1 MSVNNTVVDTYT
13 GFTGNVPDIN
23 NGNGYADYLLGN
35 FPPFSA
41 TDQVQFSFRDANDGP
56 EMIFVASTPSSTVP
70 EPATLTH
77 LGLGLLCACFA
88 RRRRS

>member
-1 MSVNNTVVDTYT
+1 
-13 GFTGNVPDIN
+13 
-23 NGNGYADYLLGN
+23 
-35 FPPFSA
+35 
-41 TDQVQFSFRDANDGP
+41 
-56 EMIFVASTPSSTVP
+56 MIFVASTPSSTVP